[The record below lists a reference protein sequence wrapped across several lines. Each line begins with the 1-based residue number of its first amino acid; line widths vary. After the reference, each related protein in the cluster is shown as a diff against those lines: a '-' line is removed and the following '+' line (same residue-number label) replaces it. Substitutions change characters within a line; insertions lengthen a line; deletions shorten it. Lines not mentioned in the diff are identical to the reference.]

1 MTRINVSNNNNGIVY
16 GNLGGPS
23 TSEGGT
29 SAQTWSYMKVTLSN
43 FNGTGP
49 RIAQIFTINFGSTGM
64 HNTFLGLGG
73 GTVYGS
79 LNVKDR
85 LTVNGSAVALKS
97 DIKSSTAKSTT
108 GISVSASLA
117 AAPAFTGTAHNHT
130 ITDNGHTHTYSKAKA
145 SGTENVIKTA
155 TFSATYSDY
164 GIKFNFTTASATAVT
179 GIGYDTVNSGSAKTG
194 ISLAN
199 ATAGGSVSKPNI
211 NVSVTDPGHT
221 HTI

>member
-1 MTRINVSNNNNGIVY
+1 MK
-16 GNLGGPS
+16 GG
-23 TSEGGT
+23 
-29 SAQTWSYMKVTLSN
+29 
-43 FNGTGP
+43 
-49 RIAQIFTINFGSTGM
+49 
-64 HNTFLGLGG
+64 
-73 GTVYGS
+73 
-79 LNVKDR
+79 
-85 LTVNGSAVALKS
+85 AVALKG

-117 AAPAFTGTAHNHT
+117 ATPEFTGTAHGHT
-130 ITDNGHTHTYSKAKA
+130 ITDNGHIHTYSKAKA
-145 SGTENVIKTA
+145 SGTASVLNSA
-155 TFSATYSDY
+155 TFKATYTSDY
-164 GIKFNFTTASATAVT
+164 GIKFEHSTGTTSVVS

>member
-1 MTRINVSNNNNGIVY
+1 MR
-16 GNLGGPS
+16 
-23 TSEGGT
+23 
-29 SAQTWSYMKVTLSN
+29 VTLSN

-49 RIAQIFTINFGSTGM
+49 RIAQIFTVNYGSTGM
-64 HNTFLGLGG
+64 HHTFLGLGG
-73 GTVYGS
+73 GTVYGP

-85 LTVNGSAVALKS
+85 LTVNGSGVARKS
-97 DIKSSTAKSTT
+97 DIKSSTAKGTT

-117 AAPAFTGTAHNHT
+117 AAPAFTGIAHGHT

-145 SGTENVIKTA
+145 SGTASVLNSATFTA
-155 TFSATYSDY
+155 TYTSDY
-164 GIKFNFTTASATAVT
+164 GIKFEHSIGKTSVVS

-199 ATAGGSVSKPNI
+199 TTAGGSVSKPNV

>member
-1 MTRINVSNNNNGIVY
+1 MAKTGQMYTYDSSQNVTFPGTISMK
-16 GNLGGPS
+16 GG
-23 TSEGGT
+23 
-29 SAQTWSYMKVTLSN
+29 
-43 FNGTGP
+43 
-49 RIAQIFTINFGSTGM
+49 
-64 HNTFLGLGG
+64 
-73 GTVYGS
+73 
-79 LNVKDR
+79 
-85 LTVNGSAVALKS
+85 AVALKS
-97 DIKSSTAKSTT
+97 DIKSSTAKGTT

-155 TFSATYSDY
+155 TLNVAYSNY
-164 GIKFNFTTASATAVT
+164 GISFKFTTASATAVT

-199 ATAGGSVSKPNI
+199 TTAGGSVSKPNVSI
-211 NVSVTDPGHT
+211 SVTDPGHT

>member
-1 MTRINVSNNNNGIVY
+1 
-16 GNLGGPS
+16 
-23 TSEGGT
+23 
-29 SAQTWSYMKVTLSN
+29 MKVTLSN

-97 DIKSSTAKSTT
+97 DIKSSTAKGTT

>member
-1 MTRINVSNNNNGIVY
+1 MAKTGQMYTYDSSQNVTFPGTISMK
-16 GNLGGPS
+16 GG
-23 TSEGGT
+23 
-29 SAQTWSYMKVTLSN
+29 
-43 FNGTGP
+43 
-49 RIAQIFTINFGSTGM
+49 
-64 HNTFLGLGG
+64 
-73 GTVYGS
+73 
-79 LNVKDR
+79 
-85 LTVNGSAVALKS
+85 AVALKS
-97 DIKSSTAKSTT
+97 DIKSSTAKGTT

-155 TFSATYSDY
+155 AFKANYSNY
-164 GIKFNFTTASATAVT
+164 GISFNFTTASATAVT

-199 ATAGGSVSKPNI
+199 TTAGGSVSKPNV

>member
-1 MTRINVSNNNNGIVY
+1 MSNNWQMRLTITCTTVSSSYPKTAEVLGIRLF
-16 GNLGGPS
+16 GDNCWTPAS
-23 TSEGGT
+23 TL
-29 SAQTWSYMKVTLSN
+29 A
-43 FNGTGP
+43 GTGNIYAYDMSGNVTFP
-49 RIAQIFTINFGSTGM
+49 GTISM
-64 HNTFLGLGG
+64 KGG
-73 GTVYGS
+73 
-79 LNVKDR
+79 
-85 LTVNGSAVALKS
+85 AVALKS

-117 AAPAFTGTAHNHT
+117 AAPAFTGTAHGHT

-145 SGTENVIKTA
+145 SGTASVIKTV
-155 TFSATYSDY
+155 TLNVKYSNY
-164 GIKFNFTTASATAVT
+164 GISFELPTTSATAVT

-199 ATAGGSVSKPNI
+199 TTAGGSVSKPNV

>member
-1 MTRINVSNNNNGIVY
+1 MAKTGQMYTYDSSQNVTFPGTISMK
-16 GNLGGPS
+16 GG
-23 TSEGGT
+23 
-29 SAQTWSYMKVTLSN
+29 
-43 FNGTGP
+43 
-49 RIAQIFTINFGSTGM
+49 
-64 HNTFLGLGG
+64 
-73 GTVYGS
+73 
-79 LNVKDR
+79 
-85 LTVNGSAVALKS
+85 AVALKS
-97 DIKSSTAKSTT
+97 DIKSSTAKGTT

-117 AAPAFTGTAHNHT
+117 AAPAFTGTGHGHT

-145 SGTENVIKTA
+145 SGTASVLNSA
-155 TFSATYSDY
+155 TFKATYTSDY
-164 GIKFNFTTASATAVT
+164 GIKFEHSTGTTSVVS

>member
-1 MTRINVSNNNNGIVY
+1 
-16 GNLGGPS
+16 
-23 TSEGGT
+23 
-29 SAQTWSYMKVTLSN
+29 MKVTLSN

-64 HNTFLGLGG
+64 HHTFLGLGG

-97 DIKSSTAKSTT
+97 DIKSSTAKGTT

-155 TFSATYSDY
+155 TLNVAYSNY
-164 GIKFNFTTASATAVT
+164 GIIFGLATTAETVVT

-199 ATAGGSVSKPNI
+199 TTAGGSVSKPNV

>member
-1 MTRINVSNNNNGIVY
+1 
-16 GNLGGPS
+16 
-23 TSEGGT
+23 
-29 SAQTWSYMKVTLSN
+29 
-43 FNGTGP
+43 
-49 RIAQIFTINFGSTGM
+49 M
-64 HNTFLGLGG
+64 HHTFLGLGG
-73 GTVYGS
+73 GTIYGP

-97 DIKSSTAKSTT
+97 DIKSSTAKGTT

-145 SGTENVIKTA
+145 SVTKDVIKTA
-155 TFSATYSDY
+155 TLNVTYSNY
-164 GIKFNFTTASATAVT
+164 GISFGLATTAETVVT

-199 ATAGGSVSKPNI
+199 VTAGGSVSKPNV